1 MRQPLRFLPFVTDG
15 GTYRVRWS
23 HAVLDGDPLASD
35 FTGDVFQLDC
45 LRDEYLEVKRNIAN
59 PRLEMDL
66 GREVEAQ
73 AREFAIRALCR
84 QYPDVFPEPRATQ
97 ASLDEIALSIQEDLA
112 IVSVRDGRNWLSYL
126 HVCIPSGWRPE
137 DKIGKSFDAIHA
149 PVPGREMTR
158 IRESSQSILEAK
170 LANPRVE
177 ERFVWGLQTEP
188 SLDRHPDRS
197 RRPDFAGE
205 LWLRVERQVLV
216 PLRPVSAFLFVIR
229 PYVHPVAE
237 LAPAE
242 VRQLE
247 SAVESM
253 SAELAEYKEIAR
265 SRAAILAY
273 LSERSCQATR
283 S

>member
-1 MRQPLRFLPFVTDG
+1 MQEPLRVLPFVSDG

-23 HAVLDGDPLASD
+23 QAVLDGDPLGAD
-35 FTGDVFQLDC
+35 FAGDVFQLDRQ
-45 LRDEYLEVKRNIAN
+45 RDAYLAAKRAVAS

-66 GREVEAQ
+66 GREVEAL
-73 AREFAIRALCR
+73 RALSH
-84 QYPDVFPEPRATQ
+84 QYPALVPERLATR

-112 IVSVRDGRNWLSYL
+112 ILSVRDGRNWLSYL
-126 HVCIPSGWRPE
+126 HVCLPSGWRPE
-137 DKIGKSFDAIHA
+137 EKIGKSFDAIHA

-170 LANPRVE
+170 LENPRVE

-205 LWLRVERQVLV
+205 LWLRVERQLLV

-229 PYVHPVAE
+229 PYVHPIAE
-237 LAPAE
+237 LTPAE
-242 VRQLE
+242 ARLLA

-253 SAELAEYKEIAR
+253 SAEIAEYKEIAR
-265 SRAAILAY
+265 SRPAILAT
-273 LSERSCQATR
+273 LSERSR
-283 S
+283 

>member
-1 MRQPLRFLPFVTDG
+1 MRQPLRVLPFVADG

-23 HAVLDGDPLASD
+23 HAVLDGDPLSNEFA
-35 FTGDVFQLDC
+35 GDVFQLDR
-45 LRDEYLEVKRNIAN
+45 LRDEYLAIKRTVAN

-66 GREVEAQ
+66 GRDVEAL
-73 AREFAIRALCR
+73 AREFVVRALSR
-84 QYPDVFPEPRATQ
+84 QYPEILAEPRATS
-97 ASLDEIALSIQEDLA
+97 ASLDEIALAIQEDLA
-112 IVSVRDGRNWLSYL
+112 ILSVRDGRNWLSYL

-137 DKIGKSFDAIHA
+137 DKIGKSFDEIHA

-229 PYVHPVAE
+229 PYVHPVAD
-237 LAPAE
+237 LTAAE
-242 VRQLE
+242 ARLLG

-253 SAELAEYKEIAR
+253 SAETAVYKEIAR

-273 LSERSCQATR
+273 LSERSR
-283 S
+283 

>member
-1 MRQPLRFLPFVTDG
+1 MQEPLRVLPFVADG

-23 HAVLDGDPLASD
+23 QAVLDGDPLGDD
-35 FTGDVFQLDC
+35 FAGDVFQLDRE
-45 LRDEYLEVKRNIAN
+45 RDEYLEAKRAVAN
-59 PRLEMDL
+59 PRLERDL
-66 GREVEAQ
+66 GREVEAL
-73 AREFAIRALCR
+73 AREFALRALAR
-84 QYPDVFPEPRATQ
+84 QYLELLPDPHTART
-97 ASLDEIALSIQEDLA
+97 SLDEIALTIQEDLA
-112 IVSVRDGRNWLSYL
+112 ILSVRDGRNWLSYL
-126 HVCIPSGWRPE
+126 HVCLPSGWRPE
-137 DKIGKSFDAIHA
+137 DKVGKSFDAIHA

-197 RRPDFAGE
+197 RRPDFGGA
-205 LWLRVERQVLV
+205 LWLRVERQLLV

-242 VRQLE
+242 VRLLA

-253 SAELAEYKEIAR
+253 SVELAEYKEIAR
-265 SRAAILAY
+265 SRPAILAY
-273 LSERSCQATR
+273 LRERSR
-283 S
+283 